1 MESSAKSV
9 VVIGGSS
16 GLGKVIANRYRDDG
30 FQVAIVSRTKPAF
43 AGEKEGFRHF
53 STDLSIITAESA
65 GALVNDI
72 VSQTG
77 RPSYLVFCQRYR
89 GTERNL
95 ANELFVAVSAT
106 EILVGAFVPQFAKT
120 GDKAIVTVSS
130 VYADYVGSS
139 QPLSYHVVKAG
150 LNALI
155 RYYAVTLGSQGI
167 RSNAISPLTFLKD
180 ESKHVYLGD
189 ERTLA
194 KYRKLTPLG
203 RMPLAEECANV
214 LRFLGSE
221 QASFVNGQIIYVD
234 GGVSTVWPE
243 EFALN

>member
-1 MESSAKSV
+1 MPSTPNSV

-30 FQVAIVSRTKPAF
+30 FQVAIVSRNKPLF
-43 AGEKEGFRHF
+43 VDEKEGFKHY
-53 STDLSIITAESA
+53 SADLSTITAESA

-72 VSQTG
+72 VRQTG

-89 GTERNL
+89 GAERNL

-106 EILVGAFVPQFAKT
+106 EILVEAFVPQFAET

-139 QPLSYHVVKAG
+139 QPSSYHVVKAG

-155 RYYAVTLGSQGI
+155 RYYAVTLGTRGI
-167 RSNAISPLTFLKD
+167 RSNAISPLTYLKD

-189 ERTLA
+189 EKTLA
-194 KYRKLTPLG
+194 KYRKLVPLG
-203 RMPLAEECANV
+203 RMPLADECANV

-243 EFALN
+243 EIA

>member
-1 MESSAKSV
+1 MQSGPFSV
-9 VVIGGSS
+9 VVVGGSS
-16 GLGKVIANRYRDDG
+16 GLGRVIANRYRDDG
-30 FQVAIVSRTKPAF
+30 FQVAIVSRNKPLFVDQKQGF
-43 AGEKEGFRHF
+43 AHY
-53 STDLSIITAESA
+53 SADLSSITAENA
-65 GALVNDI
+65 EVLVKNI
-72 VSQTG
+72 VRQTG

-106 EILVGAFVPQFAKT
+106 EILVEAFVPHFAET

-139 QPLSYHVVKAG
+139 QPSSYHVVKAG

-155 RYYAVTLGSQGI
+155 RYYAVTLGANGI
-167 RSNAISPLTFLKD
+167 RSNAISPLTYLKD
-180 ESKHVYLGD
+180 ESKHVYLGN
-189 ERTLA
+189 ESTLA
-194 KYRKLTPLG
+194 KYRKLVPLG

-234 GGVSTVWPE
+234 GGVSVVWPE
-243 EFALN
+243 EIA